1 MHIIQI
7 GRGEFLRRKR
17 MNLEGCH
24 GGGKEGPGVEVGG
37 VGLRDYENETCAS
50 IEVLKS

>member
-1 MHIIQI
+1 
-7 GRGEFLRRKR
+7 

-24 GGGKEGPGVEVGG
+24 GGGTEGPGGVEVGG
-37 VGLRDYENETCAS
+37 VGLRDYENETRAS